1 MLVTVDRKSSWQNVL
16 TMNVSISYGGVTDPL
31 VNRMALGL
39 VVKLEKVSV
48 FCVKT
53 STMQCYIIA
62 VLGLLGTLLLE
73 YRFALLI
80 LDFPAIQQK

>member
-53 STMQCYIIA
+53 STMLHHSCAGSPWYTSPRI
-62 VLGLLGTLLLE
+62 
-73 YRFALLI
+73 
-80 LDFPAIQQK
+80 

>member
-39 VVKLEKVSV
+39 VVKLEKKGVCNLCQDISNV
-48 FCVKT
+48 T
-53 STMQCYIIA
+53 S
-62 VLGLLGTLLLE
+62 
-73 YRFALLI
+73 
-80 LDFPAIQQK
+80 